1 MRTRAAEYSRLCCAL
16 HLKIHRGCGYPAR
29 LDMPRP
35 LLQSEVAVSTH
46 AASKWLVGQRMIA
59 WDVEQQR
66 WGPTTLGN
74 AVMASSMDPDVALEY
89 IQVCFTSQSA
99 WWLHNRGHRTLCMHL
114 TCT

>member
-1 MRTRAAEYSRLCCAL
+1 MS
-16 HLKIHRGCGYPAR
+16 HS
-29 LDMPRP
+29 

-89 IQVCFTSQSA
+89 IQVSSDVRK
-99 WWLHNRGHRTLCMHL
+99 LHNGLPTVQHRGLLHMTKHQRDIPRV
-114 TCT
+114 